1 MLNFTTAVP
10 ELAPHTITKE
20 LDSAITETT
29 IDSDS
34 SGLSL
39 SGSSHCTPR
48 SSSALSSLS
57 IDTIKVIEAFKHDT
71 SPSEMTA
78 QIASVLQS
86 YNEALSQNSPIAM
99 LPNYNIQPTG
109 HEHGN
114 FLAIDLGGSTL
125 RVAVVQ
131 INCNNAIYAAS
142 SRGEATIITET
153 KWSIANKFKVID
165 MGFFKWVAARIA
177 ETLWAQHVIDTRDS
191 AAVIKTGLTWSFPLD
206 QRSHNNGKIQYMG
219 KGYTVSPE
227 IYNQDLKSLLE
238 SALREEFRL
247 KIDIAVLINDSLAV
261 YAAGSFMVKNM
272 KLALVLGTGFN
283 FCCAIRASSQL
294 NRAKVLSG
302 QDVMLLNCEASL
314 FGNRLAHAL
323 ATKYDSIIDERV
335 EHLSFVPH
343 MEVDPQTNTVYQPS
357 ELMTSGR
364 YLPELTRL
372 VVCDLIAVKEIFEG
386 VPSHYLTQTFGV
398 KFEGF
403 SGKLMCYIAENFD
416 TPSIAHYMQ
425 QSLAWDATAHISDRD
440 VQVLKMVVDSVLER
454 GAYVVAVMIVAAIK
468 LIGQHRA
475 QNLPR
480 ELNIGYVGSVLEY
493 FHSYRGMIVKF
504 INTSEDIRKMG
515 LAVDLKSVAHSSIV
529 GAAVGAAYYSSRG
542 DI

>member
-1 MLNFTTAVP
+1 MLNLTTGAP
-10 ELAPHTITKE
+10 ELAPHAITKK
-20 LDSAITETT
+20 LDMAVTETT

-48 SSSALSSLS
+48 SSSALSSIS
-57 IDTIKVIEAFKHDT
+57 IDTSRIIEAFTHDT
-71 SPSEMTA
+71 SPLEMTA
-78 QIASVLQS
+78 HTASVLQL
-86 YNEALSQNSPIAM
+86 YNEALLQNLPIAM
-99 LPNYNIQPTG
+99 LPNFNIQPSG
-109 HEHGN
+109 HEYGN

-131 INCNNAIYAAS
+131 INRNDAIYAAS
-142 SRGEATIITET
+142 SHGEATIIAET
-153 KWSIANKFKVID
+153 NWSIANKFKVID
-165 MGFFKWVAARIA
+165 IGFFRWVAARIA
-177 ETLWAQHVIDTRDS
+177 ETLWAQQVIDTQDNT
-191 AAVIKTGLTWSFPLD
+191 AVIKTGLTWSFPLD

-227 IYNQDLKSLLE
+227 IYNQDLKFLLE
-238 SALREEFRL
+238 SALREQFRL
-247 KIDIAVLINDSLAV
+247 NIDIAVLINDSLAV

-272 KLALVLGTGFN
+272 KMALVLGTGFN

-294 NRAKVLSG
+294 HRAKVLGG
-302 QDVMLLNCEASL
+302 QEVMLLNCEASL

-323 ATKYDSIIDERV
+323 GTKYDTMIDERV
-335 EHLSFVPH
+335 DQLSFVPH

-372 VVCDLIAVKEIFEG
+372 VVCDLIAAKEIFEG
-386 VPSHYLTQTFGV
+386 TPSHFLTQTFGV

-403 SGKLMCYIAENFD
+403 SGKLMCFIAENYD
-416 TPSIAHYMQ
+416 TPTIAHYMQ

-468 LIGQHRA
+468 LIGQHCA
-475 QNLPR
+475 QDLPS

-493 FHSYRGMIVKF
+493 FHSYREMIVKF
-504 INTSEDIRKMG
+504 INTSEDIRKLG
-515 LAVDLKSVAHSSIV
+515 LSIDLKSVAHSSIV
-529 GAAVGAAYYSSRG
+529 GAAVGAAYYSARG
-542 DI
+542 VI